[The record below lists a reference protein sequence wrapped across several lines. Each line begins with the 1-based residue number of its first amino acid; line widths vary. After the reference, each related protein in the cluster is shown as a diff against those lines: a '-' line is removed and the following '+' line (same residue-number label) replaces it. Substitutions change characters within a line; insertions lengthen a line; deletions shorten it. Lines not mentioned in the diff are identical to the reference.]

1 MEAAVYPLDRVSM
14 EARGKRPQS
23 ELVLHQLRKQF
34 GHLVAVDGVSLE
46 VEAGEFVCVLG
57 PSGCGKTTLLRLV
70 AGFETPTEG
79 AIYYR
84 GAPVHHLP
92 PQERNFGIVFQSY
105 ALFPHMTVWDN
116 IAFGLRVRRLPAHQ
130 VRARVQEMLALV
142 GLEQAARLYPAQLS
156 GGMQQRVALARALA
170 VQPRV
175 LLLDEPLS
183 ALDAKIRVRLRAEIR
198 RIQRELGVTV
208 LYVTHDQEEA
218 LSLADRLVV
227 LWQGRVQQVGPPLEV
242 YTRPATSFVADFV
255 GTTNLLRAR
264 AEEDGVVRWG
274 GVRLTVATPPPDPG
288 PVVLGIRPERV
299 RLVNGAE
306 AATQGNCVRGVV
318 ESWTFFGP
326 YVRLHVSAEG
336 ELLAVDVPQ
345 EVLSGGRVAL
355 RDTVHLHLPPEAILV
370 FPGSP

>member
-1 MEAAVYPLDRVSM
+1 MDA
-14 EARGKRPQS
+14 
-23 ELVLHQLRKQF
+23 ELVLDGLTKRF
-34 GHLVAVDGVSLE
+34 GPVAAVDGVSLE
-46 VEAGEFVCVLG
+46 VAPGEFVCVLG
-57 PSGCGKTTLLRLV
+57 PSGCGKTTLLRLI
-70 AGFETPTEG
+70 AGFEAPTAG

-116 IAFGLRVRRLPAHQ
+116 VAFGLRVRRLPAVT
-130 VRARVQEMLALV
+130 VRARVAEMLALV
-142 GLEQAARLYPAQLS
+142 GLEHAARLYPSQLS

-218 LSLADRLVV
+218 LSIADRLVV
-227 LWQGRVQQVGPPLEV
+227 MWQGRVQQVGPPLEV
-242 YTRPATSFVADFV
+242 YTRPATPFVADFV
-255 GTTNLLRAR
+255 GTTNLLRA
-264 AEEDGVVRWG
+264 EVGEDGGVRWG
-274 GVRLTVATPPPDPG
+274 DVLLEVASPLLPAG
-288 PVVLGIRPERV
+288 PVLLAVRPERL
-299 RLVNGAE
+299 RLVDGV
-306 AATQGNCVRGVV
+306 AASQRNCVAGVV
-318 ESWTFFGP
+318 EAWTFFGP
-326 YVRLHVSAEG
+326 YVRLHVSANG

-345 EVLSGGRVAL
+345 EVLADAGLQRHAPG
-355 RDTVHLHLPPEAILV
+355 TVHVPPEAVLV
-370 FPGSP
+370 FPGRP

>member
-1 MEAAVYPLDRVSM
+1 ME
-14 EARGKRPQS
+14 S
-23 ELVLHQLRKQF
+23 ELVLHRLTKHF
-34 GHLVAVDGVSLE
+34 GTLVAVDQVTLE
-46 VEAGEFVCVLG
+46 VAAGEFVCVLG

-70 AGFETPTEG
+70 AGFETPSEG

-116 IAFGLRVRRLPAHQ
+116 VAFGLRVRRLPAAE
-130 VRARVQEMLALV
+130 VRTRVAKMLELV

-170 VQPRV
+170 IRPRV

-218 LSLADRLVV
+218 LSIADRLVV
-227 LWQGRVQQVGPPLEV
+227 MWQGRVQQAGPPPEV
-242 YTRPATSFVADFV
+242 YTRPVNSFVADFV
-255 GTTNLLRAR
+255 GTTNLLQAR
-264 AEEDGVVRWG
+264 VDDRGVVWWG
-274 GVRLTVATPPPDPG
+274 EVAVEVVGGSRGPGSVLLGV
-288 PVVLGIRPERV
+288 RPERL
-299 RLVNGAE
+299 RLLDEHDVAGLP
-306 AATQGNCVRGVV
+306 NCVAGQV
-318 ESWTFFGP
+318 ETWTFFGP
-326 YVRLHVSAEG
+326 YVRLHVNTGG

-345 EVLSGGRVAL
+345 EVLRSERITTGRRVAI
-355 RDTVHLHLPPEAILV
+355 HIPPEAVWV
-370 FPGSP
+370 FPTPA

>member
-1 MEAAVYPLDRVSM
+1 M
-14 EARGKRPQS
+14 
-23 ELVLHQLRKQF
+23 LHRLTKHF
-34 GHLVAVDGVSLE
+34 GTLVAVDQVTLE
-46 VEAGEFVCVLG
+46 VAAGEFVCVLG

-70 AGFETPTEG
+70 AGFETPSEG

-116 IAFGLRVRRLPAHQ
+116 VAFGLRVRRLPAAE
-130 VRARVQEMLALV
+130 VRTRVAKMLELV

-170 VQPRV
+170 IRPRV

-218 LSLADRLVV
+218 LSIADRLVV
-227 LWQGRVQQVGPPLEV
+227 MWQGRVQQAGPPPEV
-242 YTRPATSFVADFV
+242 YTRPVNSFVADFV
-255 GTTNLLRAR
+255 GTTNLLQAR
-264 AEEDGVVRWG
+264 VDDRGVVWWG
-274 GVRLTVATPPPDPG
+274 EVAVEVVGGSRGPGSVLLGV
-288 PVVLGIRPERV
+288 RPERL
-299 RLVNGAE
+299 RLLDEHDVAGLP
-306 AATQGNCVRGVV
+306 NCVAGQV
-318 ESWTFFGP
+318 ETWTFFGP
-326 YVRLHVSAEG
+326 YVRLHVNTGG

-345 EVLSGGRVAL
+345 EVLRSERITTGRRVAI
-355 RDTVHLHLPPEAILV
+355 HIPPEAVWV
-370 FPGSP
+370 FPTPA

>member
-1 MEAAVYPLDRVSM
+1 MDA
-14 EARGKRPQS
+14 
-23 ELVLHQLRKQF
+23 ELVLDGLSKRF
-34 GHLVAVDGVSLE
+34 GPVAAVDGVSLE
-46 VEAGEFVCVLG
+46 VAPGEFVCVLG
-57 PSGCGKTTLLRLV
+57 PSGCGKTTLLRLI
-70 AGFETPTEG
+70 AGFEAPSGG

-116 IAFGLRVRRLPAHQ
+116 VAFGLRVRRLPAVT
-130 VRARVQEMLALV
+130 VRARVAEMLALV
-142 GLEQAARLYPAQLS
+142 GLEHAARLYPSQLS

-218 LSLADRLVV
+218 LSIADRLVV
-227 LWQGRVQQVGPPLEV
+227 MWQGRVQQVGPPLEV
-242 YTRPATSFVADFV
+242 YTRPATPFVADFV
-255 GTTNLLRAR
+255 GTTNLLRA
-264 AEEDGVVRWG
+264 EVGEDGGVRWG
-274 GVRLTVATPPPDPG
+274 DVLLDVAGPPLPAG
-288 PVVLGIRPERV
+288 PVQLAVRPERL
-299 RLVNGAE
+299 RLVDGVAPG
-306 AATQGNCVRGVV
+306 QRNCVAGVV
-318 ESWTFFGP
+318 EAWTFFGP
-326 YVRLHVSAEG
+326 YVRLHVSANG

-345 EVLSGGRVAL
+345 EVLAYGWLQRHAPV
-355 RDTVHLHLPPEAILV
+355 TVHVPPEAVLV
-370 FPGSP
+370 FPGRP

>member
-1 MEAAVYPLDRVSM
+1 MDR
-14 EARGKRPQS
+14 
-23 ELVLHQLRKQF
+23 
-34 GHLVAVDGVSLE
+34 VSLE
-46 VEAGEFVCVLG
+46 VGAGELVCVLG

-84 GAPVHHLP
+84 GVPVHHLP

-116 IAFGLRVRRLPAHQ
+116 VAFGLRVRRLPRHRI
-130 VRARVQEMLALV
+130 RARVDEMLALV
-142 GLEQAARLYPAQLS
+142 GLQQAARLYPAQLS

-170 VQPRV
+170 VEPRV

-218 LSLADRLVV
+218 LSIADRLVV
-227 LWQGRVQQVGPPLEV
+227 MWQGRVQQVGAPLEV
-242 YTRPATSFVADFV
+242 YTRPATPFVADFV
-255 GTTNLLRAR
+255 GTTNLLHAWV
-264 AEEDGVVRWG
+264 EEGPWVRWG
-274 GVRLTVATPPPDPG
+274 GVSLQVPDLPVPSG
-288 PVVLGIRPERV
+288 PVVLAVRPER
-299 RLVNGAE
+299 LVLLDGAE
-306 AATQGNCVRGVV
+306 AHGRPNCVPGVV
-318 ESWTFFGP
+318 EAWTFFGP
-326 YVRLHVSAEG
+326 YVRLHVSVGG

-345 EVLSGGRVAL
+345 GAL
-355 RDTVHLHLPPEAILV
+355 ADGQPAAGSAVYVHLPPEAILA
-370 FPGSP
+370 FPTDA